1 MTRTTWWKKQ
11 NRWWLALLA
20 LALAGCETTPSTP
33 AKVADFSAM
42 RSFYVVR
49 AADETR
55 GIDGVIVR
63 ELDLLGLQA
72 TSGAAEARP
81 AGVDGEVRYV
91 ARWVDGNLFKLQIE
105 IRPVA
110 TPGQAVHAES
120 YLQRKQASGMV
131 QELLAILLPPPA
143 VPR

>member
-1 MTRTTWWKKQ
+1 MTRTTWGKKQ
-11 NRWWLALLA
+11 NRWWLVVLA
-20 LALAGCETTPSTP
+20 LGLAGCETTPSTP

-49 AADETR
+49 SADETR
-55 GIDGVIVR
+55 GIDAVIVR

-105 IRPVA
+105 IRPA
-110 TPGQAVHAES
+110 AAGQAVHAES